1 MHRSSSLSNS
11 QITTHDYG
19 GSPEGGDRRV
29 GSRGQQACSTRL
41 EVGVK
46 NLMKTPRL
54 WEDRTHAD
62 LTIDCFPRQWKVHK
76 AILCSHSDF
85 FKAACQPG
93 RFKEGRDNFIT
104 LRSQAGVTD
113 LDIVALSEYD
123 NPEAINVLVYHLYH
137 PNTDYT
143 KIAGDAGMKLV
154 LHAWIFAA
162 AEKYSLKGLKLQ
174 AVHHARSLLKNSPKN
189 EDMQWQMA
197 EAIGAVYEGTAKTV
211 TELRQCMSSALLRNQ
226 GRLLQV
232 PAIRDAIGGIEGL
245 MLWRDK
251 THADL
256 TVQCYPR
263 QWRVHKA
270 ILCSRCGFFKAA
282 CEPGRF
288 KEGSENTVTLRSRLE
303 SEDGDDDND
312 DAAGCDDPEAINVL
326 MYHLYHP
333 STKYRH
339 MDDSGKGMTLVLHVR
354 VFAAA
359 DKYGLQTLQ
368 MQASDFAHEIMN
380 QRDPNSELQDQMIE
394 ALKPIYTETPETAI
408 SLRRSM
414 NSVLWRN
421 NGELLKSPPFQA
433 AIEAVP
439 GLAYELLLTKA
450 NDDFDRTMPPY
461 CGCGDIDNSI
471 FKCQDCGARKQLCK
485 RHEREWNA
493 GDDFC
498 DVCDTGETKRL
509 LYAWR

>member
-1 MHRSSSLSNS
+1 MDEALKVAN
-11 QITTHDYG
+11 D
-19 GSPEGGDRRV
+19 ELALAV
-29 GSRGQQACSTRL
+29 N
-41 EVGVK
+41 K
-46 NLMKTPRL
+46 L

-62 LTIDCFPRQWKVHK
+62 LTIICHPRQWKVHK
-76 AILCSHSDF
+76 AILCSRSDF

-93 RFKEGRDNFIT
+93 RFKEGRENVIT
-104 LRSQAGVTD
+104 LPSRTD
-113 LDIVALSEYD
+113 DPHPLDIGQEGD
-123 NPEAINVLVYHLYH
+123 DDPDAINVLIYHLYH

-143 KIAGDAGMKLV
+143 TLAGDAGMEFV
-154 LHAWIFAA
+154 LHARVFAA
-162 AEKYSLKGLKLQ
+162 AEKYNLKGLKLQ
-174 AVHHARSLLKNSPKN
+174 AVHHARSLLKKASKN
-189 EDMQWQMA
+189 EGIQLQMA
-197 EAIGAVYEGTAKTV
+197 EAMRAVYEGTAETV
-211 TELRQCMSSALLRNQ
+211 GELRQCVGSALLQNQ
-226 GRLLQV
+226 GKLLQV
-232 PAIRDAIGGIEGL
+232 PTIRQAIESVPGL
-245 MLWRDK
+245 TYDLLQMKTLNTWATGSPACGLWRDK

-288 KEGSENTVTLRSRLE
+288 KEGSENTITLRSRLE
-303 SEDGDDDND
+303 SEDSDDDND

-333 STKYRH
+333 SAKYR
-339 MDDSGKGMTLVLHVR
+339 DLDANGKGMTLILHVR

-359 DKYGLQTLQ
+359 DKYGLKALQ
-368 MQASDFAHEIMN
+368 LQASDFAHEIMN
-380 QRDPNSELQDQMIE
+380 QRDPNSELQDQMTE
-394 ALKPIYTETPETAI
+394 ALKPIYTETPATAI

-421 NGELLKSPPFQA
+421 RGELLKSPPFQA

-461 CGCGDIDNSI
+461 CGCSDIDNSI

-498 DVCDTGETKRL
+498 DMCDTGETKRL
-509 LYAWR
+509 LHAWK

>member
-1 MHRSSSLSNS
+1 MDEAQKVAADELTLAVS
-11 QITTHDYG
+11 
-19 GSPEGGDRRV
+19 
-29 GSRGQQACSTRL
+29 
-41 EVGVK
+41 
-46 NLMKTPRL
+46 RL

-62 LTIDCFPRQWKVHK
+62 LTIECHPRQWNVHK
-76 AILCSHSDF
+76 AVLCSHSDF
-85 FKAACQPG
+85 FRAACQPG
-93 RFKEGRDNFIT
+93 RFKEGRDSVIT
-104 LRSQAGVTD
+104 LRSRVSE
-113 LDIVALSEYD
+113 LDACSD
-123 NPEAINVLVYHLYH
+123 CPEENDDPDAINVLIYHLYH
-137 PNTDYT
+137 PKADYT
-143 KIAGDAGMKLV
+143 TLVGDTGKELV
-154 LHAWIFAA
+154 LHAWVFAA
-162 AEKYSLKGLKLQ
+162 AEKYNLKGLKLQ
-174 AVHHARSLLKNSPKN
+174 AVHHARSLLRKAPKD
-189 EDMQWQMA
+189 EDIQRQMA
-197 EAIGAVYEGTAKTV
+197 ASVRVIYMGTAETV
-211 TELRQCMSSALLRNQ
+211 TELRDCMGSALLRDHGQ
-226 GRLLQV
+226 LLQDS
-232 PAIRDAIGGIEGL
+232 AIREAIEAIDGL
-245 MLWRDK
+245 TYSLLEKRTVEVLGAGAPILWRDK

-288 KEGSENTVTLRSRLE
+288 KEGSENTITLRSRLE
-303 SEDGDDDND
+303 SEDCDDDND

-326 MYHLYHP
+326 LYHLYHP

-339 MDDSGKGMTLVLHVR
+339 MNDSGKGMTLVLHVR

-359 DKYGLQTLQ
+359 DKYGLQALQ

-450 NDDFDRTMPPY
+450 NDDFDRTMPP
-461 CGCGDIDNSI
+461 
-471 FKCQDCGARKQLCK
+471 
-485 RHEREWNA
+485 
-493 GDDFC
+493 
-498 DVCDTGETKRL
+498 
-509 LYAWR
+509 

>member
-1 MHRSSSLSNS
+1 MEEALKVATDGLALAVN
-11 QITTHDYG
+11 
-19 GSPEGGDRRV
+19 
-29 GSRGQQACSTRL
+29 
-41 EVGVK
+41 
-46 NLMKTPRL
+46 RL

-245 MLWRDK
+245 MYALLR
-251 THADL
+251 
-256 TVQCYPR
+256 
-263 QWRVHKA
+263 
-270 ILCSRCGFFKAA
+270 KAA
-282 CEPGRF
+282 GMIGTGR
-288 KEGSENTVTLRSRLE
+288 LPQ
-303 SEDGDDDND
+303 
-312 DAAGCDDPEAINVL
+312 CDSCGR
-326 MYHLYHP
+326 P
-333 STKYRH
+333 STHVMKCVTFANIVPRCKWH
-339 MDDSGKGMTLVLHVR
+339 ASMLCDSCTGC
-354 VFAAA
+354 
-359 DKYGLQTLQ
+359 
-368 MQASDFAHEIMN
+368 SW
-380 QRDPNSELQDQMIE
+380 
-394 ALKPIYTETPETAI
+394 ETI
-408 SLRRSM
+408 FS
-414 NSVLWRN
+414 
-421 NGELLKSPPFQA
+421 
-433 AIEAVP
+433 
-439 GLAYELLLTKA
+439 
-450 NDDFDRTMPPY
+450 
-461 CGCGDIDNSI
+461 ID
-471 FKCQDCGARKQLCK
+471 
-485 RHEREWNA
+485 
-493 GDDFC
+493 
-498 DVCDTGETKRL
+498 
-509 LYAWR
+509 